1 MQVPATI
8 AAEAALL
15 RQNVALSTIK
25 QAAKADQQIANIL
38 QDSLT
43 NVAASSR
50 GKNVNFSA

>member
-8 AAEAALL
+8 AAEAAIL
-15 RQNVALSTIK
+15 RQNVALASIK
-25 QAAKADQQIANIL
+25 QTAKADQQIANIL

-50 GKNVNFSA
+50 GNNVNLFA